1 MWAVTIYPNMNAGG
15 AGGFTRGMI
24 EILKANE
31 NGAGVTHVLVMDDD
45 IVLDTDVLLRT
56 YTLLSLRKPEYADV
70 FVGGA
75 MLRLDRPNIQVENG
89 AA

>member
-1 MWAVTIYPNMNAGG
+1 
-15 AGGFTRGMI
+15 MI

-56 YTLLSLRKPEYADV
+56 TPC
-70 FVGGA
+70 
-75 MLRLDRPNIQVENG
+75 
-89 AA
+89 

>member
-1 MWAVTIYPNMNAGG
+1 MWAVPAAY
-15 AGGFTRGMI
+15 RGMI

-56 YTLLSLRKPEYADV
+56 CTLLSLRQAGICGCICRWCYA
-70 FVGGA
+70 
-75 MLRLDRPNIQVENG
+75 
-89 AA
+89 AAGPP